1 MRPMQTL
8 AKDESAEMSAPWAA
22 LITKLEDAAM
32 KEWLV
37 VLRGGKVVPGFS
49 PHGVLLGRT

>member
-1 MRPMQTL
+1 MRLMQTL

-22 LITKLEDAAM
+22 LIKKLEDAAM

-37 VLRGGKVVPGFS
+37 VLRGESSAG
-49 PHGVLLGRT
+49 L